1 MQTTAR
7 SSVSVDAKPA
17 VVEHVDEPYAAV
29 QEQLDLLPYLSKWA
43 TADHVITW

>member
-1 MQTTAR
+1 MTPGCRQLR
-7 SSVSVDAKPA
+7 EVDAKPT
-17 VVEHVDEPYAAV
+17 VCEHVDEPYAAV